1 MKHYVYNSIYLHM
14 TSIIILFIKERIIMP
29 LKDSI
34 TIGISKIAKTVEDGA
49 VTVAKKSGKMVEVS
63 KLNLNIS
70 SEKDNIDRLYKKV
83 GEIVYE
89 KYKNGEII
97 DRDLEEDCKA
107 IVEAD
112 ENIGKLQKKI
122 TTIKGKNEEALDE
135 EVVED

>member
-1 MKHYVYNSIYLHM
+1 
-14 TSIIILFIKERIIMP
+14 MP

>member
-1 MKHYVYNSIYLHM
+1 M